1 MSVPEPTSI
10 NASVDLAE
18 AQLQQE
24 LRSMFAV
31 DTQRYLETY
40 INLAQQLQSQSWTAD
55 IQELYR
61 SVHTIKGGAVTVG
74 ADAILYVSTILE
86 DLLSDLRY
94 LNTAPPLEDGK
105 LSQMLLEAGELLASS
120 LQVNAAG
127 NEAKAAVQP
136 TIRRIQVL
144 REEIQQSYLPEWSE
158 QKQLHQEFAEH
169 GFDLVVLDL
178 EMALEELAQE
188 EIVPETTVDLAKQTV
203 EQLKQIGQDLQF
215 AGGWEK
221 LLEDSQ
227 IFFTHQESN
236 FWQFHW
242 WEFLETLKNCA
253 REGGIL
259 KTSAKEIAREESFW
273 SNNLVE
279 TDSETIIFS
288 HEPTASNPNSE
299 QESPVWSPSTE
310 LASVSEGLTSP
321 SPHLAARQGER
332 GSQGA
337 EYEENPSGT
346 AHDPSA
352 CTPRQTSLQLS
363 AHRPQATEEPELQ
376 IPVPLGRL
384 ERTAQNLVATLL
396 TVRAS
401 QGLYQ
406 NLQSQLMK
414 IFALAQ
420 ESVHYISRLRQIQ
433 DEYALLDGIQGS
445 NSSSSENLSLER
457 YRQGYITIN
466 RLLETSLRLSELGAE
481 ATTTAQQTAESLQSL
496 ERNFLQLQRT
506 VEESR
511 MVPFKNLGFRA
522 RAILRDLSNRYGKP
536 AQLIVQGEELELDAG
551 TVSKLEP
558 TLLHLLR
565 NAYDHGLEFPEE
577 RIALS
582 KPERGTITLGLA
594 RQGNSFL
601 LYIRD
606 DGRGIDTA
614 VIENIAK
621 AKGLPLTNTKTPAD
635 ILALICQPSFSSKE
649 QISDISGRGVGMDV
663 VANQIASLGGK
674 LSLDTVPGSGTTFYI
689 RIPVPHLLVS
699 CVLVQAGN
707 YSFAIPTSDIVTTT
721 LWSELTEA
729 QITEDKCLYSW
740 MIREGEITVPGLDL
754 LEYWQTQSSAGRGSG
769 ADRLGT
775 FSESQAAP
783 LRGGCFEQAQSVSRT
798 LSDTAVCVSIC
809 SLETQQRVWL
819 IADDLLGQTD
829 LLIYSIPSPLISP
842 VGLMGVSLHI
852 DGTLIPVLDGI
863 ALAKHLHSTNAV
875 VGAKEKT
882 DTMIQTGQPL
892 QPASSEQPENLTHT
906 ILVVDDAAL
915 MRRRIEASLNAF
927 GYIVQT
933 CTDGQEA
940 WNWLQTHPQPHLLIT
955 DIEMPNMDGFTL
967 IDHCRQAGIGI
978 PILVISSRLSEEWSK
993 EAHRVGATD
1002 YLTKGFSTTELTN
1015 KVKSLIQ

>member
-10 NASVDLAE
+10 NYSVDLAE

-31 DTQRYLETY
+31 DTQKYLETY
-40 INLAQQLQSQSWTAD
+40 INLAQQLKSQSWTGD

-120 LQVNAAG
+120 LQVQAVG
-127 NEAKAAVQP
+127 DEAKAAVQP
-136 TIRRIQVL
+136 TIERIEVL
-144 REEIQQSYLPEWSE
+144 REQIQQSYLPEWSE

-169 GFDLVVLDL
+169 GFDLVILDL

-215 AGGWEK
+215 GAGWEK
-221 LLEDSQ
+221 LLANSE
-227 IFFTHQESN
+227 IFFTRQETN
-236 FWQFHW
+236 FWRFHW
-242 WEFLETLKNCA
+242 LEFLETLKHCA
-253 REGGIL
+253 RDSGIL
-259 KTSAKEIAREESFW
+259 RTPAQEIATEESFW

-279 TDSETIIFS
+279 TDSETIILS
-288 HEPTASNPNSE
+288 HESAFSNLKLE
-299 QESPVWSPSTE
+299 QDAPVQPQSTE
-310 LASVSEGLTSP
+310 ASEAHPFST
-321 SPHLAARQGER
+321 HR
-332 GSQGA
+332 SQ
-337 EYEENPSGT
+337 EI
-346 AHDPSA
+346 
-352 CTPRQTSLQLS
+352 
-363 AHRPQATEEPELQ
+363 EEPELQ
-376 IPVPLGRL
+376 IPVPLERL
-384 ERTAQNLVATLL
+384 DRSAQNLVATLL
-396 TVRAS
+396 NVRTS

-433 DEYALLDGIQGS
+433 DEYALLDDI
-445 NSSSSENLSLER
+445 NSSSSENLTLER

-481 ATTTAQQTAESLQSL
+481 ATTTAQQTAESLQGL
-496 ERNFLQLQRT
+496 DRNVLQLQRT

-511 MVPFKNLGFRA
+511 MVPFKNLSFRA

-536 AQLIVQGEELELDAG
+536 AQLIVEGEELELDAG

-558 TLLHLLR
+558 ALLHLLR
-565 NAYDHGLEFPEE
+565 NAYDHGLEFSEE
-577 RIALS
+577 RIALGKS
-582 KPERGTITLGLA
+582 ERGTITLGLT
-594 RQGNSFL
+594 RQGNTFL

-614 VIENIAK
+614 VIENLAK
-621 AKGLPLTNTKTPAD
+621 AKGLPLTNNKTPDD
-635 ILALICQPSFSSKE
+635 ILALICQPGFSSKK

-721 LWSELTEA
+721 LWSELTESE
-729 QITEDKCLYSW
+729 ITESPARELGSRARLAQTTEGKCLYSW
-740 MIREGEITVPGLDL
+740 MIREGEVTVPGLDL
-754 LEYWQTQSSAGRGSG
+754 LEYWQTQS
-769 ADRLGT
+769 
-775 FSESQAAP
+775 
-783 LRGGCFEQAQSVSRT
+783 VSRV

-863 ALAKHLHSTNAV
+863 ALAKHLDSSNAV
-875 VGAKEKT
+875 VEAKEQIEKIIRT
-882 DTMIQTGQPL
+882 EQPL
-892 QPASSEQPENLTHT
+892 QPASLEQPENLTHT

-940 WNWLQTHPQPHLLIT
+940 WHWLQTHRQPHLLIT

-967 IDHCRQAGIGI
+967 IDHCRQAGIDI
-978 PILVISSRLSEEWSK
+978 PILVISSRLSEEWSR
-993 EAHRVGATD
+993 EARRVGATD
-1002 YLTKGFSTTELTN
+1002 YLTKGFSTAELTN
-1015 KVKSLIQ
+1015 KVKSLIQSG

>member
-1 MSVPEPTSI
+1 MSVPDPTSI
-10 NASVDLAE
+10 NYSVDLAE

-31 DTQRYLETY
+31 DTQNYLETY
-40 INLAQQLQSQSWTAD
+40 INLAQQLKSQSWTAD

-74 ADAILYVSTILE
+74 ADAILYVSTVLE

-94 LNTAPPLEDGK
+94 LHTAPPLEDGK

-120 LQVNAAG
+120 LQIQVVG

-136 TIRRIQVL
+136 TIRRIQLL

-169 GFDLVVLDL
+169 GFDLVILDL
-178 EMALEELAQE
+178 EMALEELTQE
-188 EIVPETTVDLAKQTV
+188 EIVPETTVDLAKQTI

-215 AGGWEK
+215 AAGWEK
-221 LLEDSQ
+221 LLEDSE
-227 IFFTHQESN
+227 IFFIHPESN

-242 WEFLETLKNCA
+242 LEFLETLKNCA
-253 REGGIL
+253 RDGGIL
-259 KTSAKEIAREESFW
+259 RTPPKEIATEASFW
-273 SNNLVE
+273 SNNLVD
-279 TDSETIIFS
+279 TDSETIILS
-288 HEPTASNPNSE
+288 HESAFNDSHSE
-299 QESPVWSPSTE
+299 QDSPVRPQSTE
-310 LASVSEGLTSP
+310 PSETQTP
-321 SPHLAARQGER
+321 AA
-332 GSQGA
+332 
-337 EYEENPSGT
+337 
-346 AHDPSA
+346 
-352 CTPRQTSLQLS
+352 S
-363 AHRPQATEEPELQ
+363 AHRPQEIEEPELQ

-384 ERTAQNLVATLL
+384 DRTAQNLVTTLL

-401 QGLYQ
+401 QGLYH

-433 DEYALLDGIQGS
+433 DEYALLDDIN
-445 NSSSSENLSLER
+445 NSSSPENLSLER
-457 YRQGYITIN
+457 YRQGYTTIN

-481 ATTTAQQTAESLQSL
+481 AATTAQQTAESLQSL
-496 ERNFLQLQRT
+496 DRNVLQLQRT

-536 AQLIVQGEELELDAG
+536 AQLIVEGEELELDAG

-558 TLLHLLR
+558 ALLHLLR
-565 NAYDHGLEFPEE
+565 NAYDHGLEFSEE
-577 RIALS
+577 RIALG
-582 KPERGTITLGLA
+582 KPERGTITLGLT
-594 RQGNSFL
+594 RQGNTFL
-601 LYIRD
+601 LFIRD
-606 DGRGIDTA
+606 DGQGIDTT
-614 VIENIAK
+614 VIENLAR
-621 AKGLPLTNTKTPAD
+621 AKGLPLTNSKTPD
-635 ILALICQPSFSSKE
+635 DLLALICQPGFSSKE

-674 LSLDTVPGSGTTFYI
+674 LHLDTVPGSGTTFYV
-689 RIPVPHLLVS
+689 RIPVPHLLVA

-721 LWSELTEA
+721 LWSELTEK
-729 QITEDKCLYSW
+729 QTTEGKCLYSW
-740 MIREGEITVPGLDL
+740 MIREREANVPGLDL
-754 LEYWQTQSSAGRGSG
+754 LEYWQTQNSAPTVSG
-769 ADRLGT
+769 GA
-775 FSESQAAP
+775 FSQT
-783 LRGGCFEQAQSVSRT
+783 QSVSRT

-829 LLIYSIPSPLISP
+829 LLIYSIPSPLLAPI
-842 VGLMGVSLHI
+842 GLMGVSLHI

-863 ALAKHLHSTNAV
+863 TLAKHLDSTNAV
-875 VGAKEKT
+875 VEAEEQIETKILTE
-882 DTMIQTGQPL
+882 QPL
-892 QPASSEQPENLTHT
+892 QPGSPEQPENLTHT

-915 MRRRIEASLNAF
+915 MRRRIEASLNAC

-933 CTDGQEA
+933 CADGQEA
-940 WNWLQTHPQPHLLIT
+940 WNWLQTHTQPHLLIT

-967 IDHCRQAGIGI
+967 IDHCRQASIYI

-993 EAHRVGATD
+993 EARRLGATD
-1002 YLTKGFSTTELTN
+1002 YLTKGFSTAELTN
-1015 KVKSLIQ
+1015 KVKTLIQSC

>member
-10 NASVDLAE
+10 NSSVDLAE

-40 INLAQQLQSQSWTAD
+40 INLAQQLNSHSWTAD

-120 LQVNAAG
+120 LQVNAVG
-127 NEAKAAVQP
+127 NEAKVAVQP
-136 TIRRIQVL
+136 TISRIQAL
-144 REEIQQSYLPEWSE
+144 REKIRQSYLPEWSE

-169 GFDLVVLDL
+169 GFDLVILDL

-215 AGGWEK
+215 ATGWEK
-221 LLEDSQ
+221 LLEDSE
-227 IFFTHQESN
+227 IFFTRQETN
-236 FWQFHW
+236 FWRLHW
-242 WEFLETLKNCA
+242 LEFLKTLKNCA
-253 REGGIL
+253 KDSGNLE
-259 KTSAKEIAREESFW
+259 TSPKEIAIKESFL

-279 TDSETIIFS
+279 TDSETIILS
-288 HEPTASNPNSE
+288 HESAPNDPNSE
-299 QESPVWSPSTE
+299 WESPVQPRSTE
-310 LASVSEGLTSP
+310 KSEAHTPPLSDPARGVL
-321 SPHLAARQGER
+321 PHR
-332 GSQGA
+332 
-337 EYEENPSGT
+337 
-346 AHDPSA
+346 
-352 CTPRQTSLQLS
+352 LQE
-363 AHRPQATEEPELQ
+363 TEEPELQ

-384 ERTAQNLVATLL
+384 DRTAQNLVATLL

-433 DEYALLDGIQGS
+433 DEYALLDDI
-445 NSSSSENLSLER
+445 NSSASTSSENLALER

-496 ERNFLQLQRT
+496 DRNVLQLQRT

-536 AQLIVQGEELELDAG
+536 VQLIMQGEELELDAG

-558 TLLHLLR
+558 ALLHLLR
-565 NAYDHGLEFPEE
+565 NAYDHGLESSEE
-577 RIALS
+577 RITLG
-582 KPERGTITLGLA
+582 KPERGNITLGLA
-594 RQGNSFL
+594 RQGNIFL
-601 LYIRD
+601 LYVRD

-614 VIENIAK
+614 VIENIAI
-621 AKGLPLTNTKTPAD
+621 AKGLPLTSTKTSAE
-635 ILALICQPSFSSKE
+635 ILALICQPGFSSKDRLSE
-649 QISDISGRGVGMDV
+649 ISGRGVGMDV

-674 LSLDTVPGSGTTFYI
+674 LNLDTVLGSGTTFYI

-721 LWSELTEA
+721 LWSELKEA
-729 QITEDKCLYSW
+729 QTTEGKCLYSW
-740 MIREGEITVPGLDL
+740 MIREGEVTVPGLDL
-754 LEYWQTQSSAGRGSG
+754 LEYWQIQSA
-769 ADRLGT
+769 
-775 FSESQAAP
+775 
-783 LRGGCFEQAQSVSRT
+783 SRV

-842 VGLMGVSLHI
+842 VGLMGISLHI

-863 ALAKHLHSTNAV
+863 ALAKHLHSTNVV
-875 VGAKEKT
+875 VGATEKT
-882 DTMIQTGQPL
+882 DEIIQTGHTL
-892 QPASSEQPENLTHT
+892 QPSLREQPENLTHT

-933 CTDGQEA
+933 CADGQEA
-940 WNWLQTHPQPHLLIT
+940 WNWLQTHPQPNLLIT

-967 IDHCRQAGIGI
+967 IDHCRQAGINI
-978 PILVISSRLSEEWSK
+978 PILVISSRLSEEWSR
-993 EAHRVGATD
+993 EAQRVGATD
-1002 YLTKGFSTTELTN
+1002 YLTKGFSTNELTN